1 MKIFIIEDEER
12 LARSIAKGFSAENFT
27 VDLAFDGEEGQRLA
41 RTNEYDCI
49 ILDLMLPKINGL
61 NILRTLRARNIF
73 TPVIILTAKG
83 AVEDKI
89 EGLEIGAD
97 DYMAK
102 PFSFDE
108 LLARVKALI
117 RRASSQSNFLQV
129 GELKLNP
136 KDFTVTRNNKPINL
150 SRTEFRILEFLL
162 LHRNT
167 ILSESRIIEYVWN
180 DDRDIN
186 SNVIAAHIKNLRR
199 KIDKAFPDSK
209 PLIKTVRGLGY
220 KISDDEA

>member
-1 MKIFIIEDEER
+1 MKILIIEDEER
-12 LARSIAKGFSAENFT
+12 LARSIAKGFSTENFT

-49 ILDLMLPKINGL
+49 ILDLMLPKISGL
-61 NILRTLRARNIF
+61 NILRTLRAHNIL
-73 TPVIILTAKG
+73 TPVIILTARG

-97 DYMAK
+97 DYIAK

-108 LLARVKALI
+108 LLARVKALV
-117 RRASSQSNFLQV
+117 RRASLQPKFLQV
-129 GELKLNP
+129 GDLKLNP
-136 KDFTVTRNNKPINL
+136 KDFTVIRNNKPINL

-180 DDRDIN
+180 DDRNIN

>member
-1 MKIFIIEDEER
+1 MKILIIEDEER
-12 LARSIAKGFSAENFT
+12 LARVLEKGFIAENFT

-61 NILRTLRARNIF
+61 NILRTLRARNIL

-97 DYMAK
+97 DYIAK
-102 PFSFDE
+102 PFAFDE
-108 LLARVKALI
+108 LLARVRALI
-117 RRASSQSNFLQV
+117 RRASLQANFLQV
-129 GELKLNP
+129 GDLKLNP
-136 KDFTVTRNNKPINL
+136 KDLTVTRNNKPINL

-162 LHRNT
+162 VLHRKVLFFRSRGLSSMYGMMIEISIRT
-167 ILSESRIIEYVWN
+167 LLRHISKILEER
-180 DDRDIN
+180 
-186 SNVIAAHIKNLRR
+186 
-199 KIDKAFPDSK
+199 
-209 PLIKTVRGLGY
+209 LIKHFLTLNL
-220 KISDDEA
+220 

>member
-1 MKIFIIEDEER
+1 MKILIIEDEER
-12 LARSIAKGFSAENFT
+12 LARSIAKGFSTENFT

-61 NILRTLRARNIF
+61 NILRTLRAHNIF

-97 DYMAK
+97 DYIAK

-108 LLARVKALI
+108 LLARVKALV
-117 RRASSQSNFLQV
+117 RRASLQSNFLQV
-129 GELKLNP
+129 GDLKLNP
-136 KDFTVTRNNKPINL
+136 KDFTVTRNSKPINL
-150 SRTEFRILEFLL
+150 SRTEFKILEFLL

-180 DDRDIN
+180 DD
-186 SNVIAAHIKNLRR
+186 
-199 KIDKAFPDSK
+199 
-209 PLIKTVRGLGY
+209 
-220 KISDDEA
+220 

>member
-1 MKIFIIEDEER
+1 MKILIIEDEER
-12 LARSIAKGFSAENFT
+12 LARVLEKGFIAENFT

-61 NILRTLRARNIF
+61 NILRTLRARNIL
-73 TPVIILTAKG
+73 TSVIILTAKG

-97 DYMAK
+97 DYIAK
-102 PFSFDE
+102 PFAFDE
-108 LLARVKALI
+108 LLARVRALI
-117 RRASSQSNFLQV
+117 RRASLQANFLQV
-129 GELKLNP
+129 GDLKLNP
-136 KDFTVTRNNKPINL
+136 KDLTVTRNNKPINL
-150 SRTEFRILEFLL
+150 SRTEFKILEFLV
-162 LHRNT
+162 LHQGT

-180 DDRDIN
+180 DNRDIN

-199 KIDKAFPDSK
+199 KIDKALPDSR

-220 KISDDEA
+220 KISNE